1 MSVKLKDID
10 QVSINYAKALVM
22 DTVRNA
28 NSGHTGGPISSLD
41 FTYILF
47 KEFLKFD
54 PNDPNWDNRDRFVLS
69 VGHESALIYTM
80 LYYIGWLEID
90 DLKDFRQLGSKT
102 PGHPEKGLT
111 PGVEATTGPLGQGV
125 GNAVGMAVAEKILS
139 AKFGS
144 DIINHFTYV
153 LHGDGDIQEPVAQ
166 GAIACAGHW
175 GLGKLISFYDSN
187 DAQISGNVSRS
198 DSTDYAKMY
207 ESHGWHVQV
216 IDGHNHD
223 AIRSAIR
230 IAQMEVNKPS
240 VIIGETIMANGCATV
255 EGDYN
260 THGAPLSPEEIYNSK
275 KKLGLNPDEFF
286 QISQHVLDDFR
297 ASFDYAKQE
306 VESWNNNLKDKC
318 SNPDFEKEWNLSKN
332 IAIPKNVQWPSFETG
347 QNIATRKVW
356 GAVIEELANKG
367 MFLVGGSADLEP
379 SNVTAGF
386 AKMVKDFSKDNS
398 SGMNLAYGVREFPM
412 GTINNGIAQHGGL
425 YPFGATFFVFADYE
439 RPSVRLRALQNLPCI
454 SEYTHDSIYVGE
466 DGPTHQPI
474 EHLMS
479 YRAIPNLLVLRPAD
493 ANEAV
498 EASRIAFEQK
508 NRPSL
513 VLLTRQGIPVFDRN
527 KYPDCK
533 NFEKGGYIMSDSDNP
548 DVMILS
554 TGSEVWVSLDAK
566 ELLVNEGYNVKVV
579 NLGCWE
585 LFDEQSQEYKQNV
598 LECNSNTLLVS
609 VESGITDGWQKY
621 TGRNGLN
628 IGINTF
634 GESGPGKDVAEHFG
648 ITPKAIFSKI
658 IGRLNEK

>member
-54 PNDPNWDNRDRFVLS
+54 PSNPNWDNRDRFVLS

-80 LYYIGWLEID
+80 LYYIGWIELD
-90 DLKDFRQLGSKT
+90 DLKQFRQLGSKT
-102 PGHPEKGLT
+102 PGHPERGLT
-111 PGVEATTGPLGQGV
+111 PGIEATTGPLGQGV
-125 GNAVGMAVAEKILS
+125 GNAVGMAVAEQILS

-144 DIINHFTYV
+144 DVVNHFTYV

-166 GAIACAGHW
+166 GSVACAGHW
-175 GLGKLISFYDSN
+175 GLGKLIAFYDSN
-187 DAQISGNVSRS
+187 DAQISGKVSRS

-223 AIRSAIR
+223 SIRSAIR

-240 VIIGETIMANGCATV
+240 VIIGETIMANGCASV
-255 EGDYN
+255 EGDHN
-260 THGAPLSPEEIYNSK
+260 THGAPLSPEEIYNTK
-275 KKLGLNPDEFF
+275 KKLGLNPSEFF
-286 QISQHVLDDFR
+286 QISQDVLDDFR

-306 VESWNNNLKDKC
+306 VGAWKKNLEQRC
-318 SNPDFEKEWNLSKN
+318 SDSEFQKQWKSSKNLS
-332 IAIPKNVQWPSFETG
+332 IPDDVNWPTFKYGAS
-347 QNIATRKVW
+347 IATRKVW
-356 GAVIEELANKG
+356 GAVIEELAEKG

-379 SNVTAGF
+379 SNVTTGF
-386 AKMVKDFSKDNS
+386 AKMVNDFCKEDS
-398 SGMNLAYGVREFPM
+398 SGMNLPYGVREFPM
-412 GTINNGIAQHGGL
+412 GAINNGIAQHGGL
-425 YPFGATFFVFADYE
+425 FPFGATFFVFADYE
-439 RPSVRLRALQNLPCI
+439 RPAVRLRALQGLPCI

-498 EASRIAFEQK
+498 IASKIAFEQK

-513 VLLTRQGIPVFDRN
+513 VLLTRQGIPVFDREE
-527 KYPDCK
+527 YPDSSCL
-533 NFEKGGYIMSDSDNP
+533 EKGGYIMSDSENL

-566 ELLVNEGYNVKVV
+566 KLLVEKGFNVKVV
-579 NLGCWE
+579 NLSCWE
-585 LFDEQSQEYKQNV
+585 LFEEQSPEYKDEI
-598 LECNSNTLLVS
+598 LKCNNDTLIVS

-621 TGRNGLN
+621 TGRHGLN
-628 IGINTF
+628 IGIDTF
-634 GESGPGKDVAEHFG
+634 GESGPGKDVAAHFG
-648 ITPKAIFSKI
+648 ITPESVFNKI
-658 IGRLNEK
+658 IKKLNEK

>member
-1 MSVKLKDID
+1 MDLEQK
-10 QVSINYAKALVM
+10 SINIAKGLIM

-28 NSGHTGGPISSLD
+28 NSGHTGGPLSSLD
-41 FTYILF
+41 FAYVLF
-47 KEFLKFD
+47 KDFLKFD
-54 PNDPNWDNRDRFVLS
+54 PDDPNWFNRDRFVLS
-69 VGHESALIYTM
+69 IGHESALLYT
-80 LYYIGWLEID
+80 LLCYVGWLNTE
-90 DLKDFRQLGSKT
+90 DLKQFRQLGSKT

-125 GNAVGMAVAEKILS
+125 GNAVGMAVAECVLQS
-139 AKFGS
+139 KFGK
-144 DIINHFTYV
+144 DVVDHYTYV

-166 GAIACAGHW
+166 GAIALAGHW
-175 GLGKLISFYDSN
+175 GLGKLIAYYDAN
-187 DAQISGNVSRS
+187 DAQISGKVSRS
-198 DSTDYAKMY
+198 DSTDYKMMY
-207 ESHGWHVQV
+207 ESHGWQV
-216 IDGHNHD
+216 IMVDGHNRD
-223 AIRSAIR
+223 EIRSAIR
-230 IAQMEVNKPS
+230 KAQMEYERPT
-240 VIIGETIMANGCATV
+240 VIIGETIMAQGCATM
-255 EGDYN
+255 EGDHN
-260 THGAPLSPEEIYNSK
+260 THGAPLPPEEIK
-275 KKLGLNPDEFF
+275 ATKEKLGLNPNNFF
-286 QISQHVLDDFR
+286 DLPSDILDDFR
-297 ASFDYAKQE
+297 KSYNYSREE
-306 VESWNNNLKDKC
+306 VKAWNL
-318 SNPDFEKEWNLSKN
+318 NLSKRMADK
-332 IAIPKNVQWPSFETG
+332 IFKDKWAMAINEELPDIEWPSFDSG

-356 GAVIEELANKG
+356 GAVIEELADKG

-386 AKMVKDFSKDNS
+386 AKLVDDFSKENS

-439 RPSVRLRALQNLPCI
+439 RPSIRLRALQNLPCI

-498 EASRIAFEQK
+498 EASKIAFEQK

-527 KYPDCK
+527 EYPDCR
-533 NFEKGGYIMSDSDNP
+533 NFEKGGYIMSGSDNP

-566 ELLVNEGYNVKVV
+566 ELLVNKGYSVKVV

-585 LFDEQSQEYKQNV
+585 LFDEQSQEYKQSV
-598 LECNSNTLLVS
+598 LKCNSNTLLVS

-621 TGRNGLN
+621 TGRYGLN

-648 ITPKAIFSKI
+648 ITPKSVYNKI
-658 IGRLNEK
+658 MDRLNEK